1 MQLPELLKMANV
13 HEFKLIESEFIQ
25 RRIFNPIRNG
35 NYPIVL
41 FIQSMGVQSTF
52 YQIGYRSQKYIG
64 EEPVLYISKFDEVR
78 YYAKLEEIQFC
89 NDVGEIINNADCMK
103 TMKVFSMLNNVRDL
117 DEVIT
122 FMIEWIISEFDYKCK
137 KIAIEDPIDPK
148 RERCLEYKY
157 EIYSDQSISF
167 YIKIMINFR
176 ENLLAMSLFENQIWR
191 REKLIDS
198 IENTI
203 PAIYSNIV
211 DGFTNAM
218 KHI

>member
-1 MQLPELLKMANV
+1 
-13 HEFKLIESEFIQ
+13 
-25 RRIFNPIRNG
+25 
-35 NYPIVL
+35 
-41 FIQSMGVQSTF
+41 MGVQSTF

-78 YYAKLEEIQFC
+78 YYSKSEEIQFC
-89 NDVGEIINNADCMK
+89 NDIGDIINNADCMK

-117 DEVIT
+117 DEVVT

-137 KIAIEDPIDPK
+137 KVAIEDPIDPK

-167 YIKIMINFR
+167 SIKIMINFR
-176 ENLLAMSLFENQIWR
+176 ENLLAMSLSENQVWR

-198 IENTI
+198 VENTI
-203 PAIYSNIV
+203 PAIYLNIV

>member
-1 MQLPELLKMANV
+1 MANV
-13 HEFKLIESEFIQ
+13 HKFKLIDSEFIQ
-25 RRIFNPIRNG
+25 RQIFNPIRNG

-41 FIQSMGVQSTF
+41 FVQSMGVQSTV

-78 YYAKLEEIQFC
+78 YYSKSEEIRFC
-89 NDVGEIINNADCMK
+89 NDIGDIINNADCMK
-103 TMKVFSMLNNVRDL
+103 TMEVFSMLNNVRDL
-117 DEVIT
+117 DEVVT
-122 FMIEWIISEFDYKCK
+122 FMIEWIISEFNYDYK
-137 KIAIEDPIDPK
+137 KIEKPVDPK

-157 EIYSDQSISF
+157 EIYSDQSVSF
-167 YIKIMINFR
+167 SIKIMINLR
-176 ENLLAMSLFENQIWR
+176 ENILAMDLFQSPIWR

-198 IENTI
+198 VENTI
-203 PAIYSNIV
+203 PAIYRNIV

>member
-1 MQLPELLKMANV
+1 MANV

-41 FIQSMGVQSTF
+41 LVQSMGVQSTF

-64 EEPVLYISKFDEVR
+64 EEPVLYISKFDESR
-78 YYAKLEEIQFC
+78 YYSKSEEIQFC
-89 NDVGEIINNADCMK
+89 NDIGDIINNADCMK
-103 TMKVFSMLNNVRDL
+103 TMEVFSMLNNVRDL

-137 KIAIEDPIDPK
+137 KVAIEDPIDPK

-167 YIKIMINFR
+167 SIKIMINFR

-203 PAIYSNIV
+203 PAIYLNIV